1 MSTCSKHIPRLVGH
15 PLSNWTNH
23 LRYYPTSILVRTN
36 HDSAMRRTFDF
47 DRVSSLSSRSA
58 TLISQH
64 LGNLVVRK
72 QTGVTSSSRSQVGGG
87 GGGKEWILRQI
98 LPRYYRFASSRWVM
112 LLDWTFI
119 PIAVFLLALMTKFI
133 GDLAYTWKCTFA
145 FPSLY

>member
-1 MSTCSKHIPRLVGH
+1 MSTCSKHIPCLVGH

-87 GGGKEWILRQI
+87 GGREGMNPSANIASILSFCIFSLSYAFRLNIYTDCCVSTCTDDQV
-98 LPRYYRFASSRWVM
+98 YR
-112 LLDWTFI
+112 
-119 PIAVFLLALMTKFI
+119 
-133 GDLAYTWKCTFA
+133 
-145 FPSLY
+145 